1 MMIYM
6 SVISLIAI
14 YGKSASGKD
23 TYLNELIKEHS
34 NLNKILLAT
43 TRPPR
48 EKEIN
53 GIDYL
58 FVKDKEIKRDKEKY
72 LWPIEF
78 NGWIYAIVKESIKQ
92 DKINIGIFNTYWMT
106 KLFEDCGKTYDLIA
120 IEVFEAGKTRLLR
133 SLNRENYPDCAEIC
147 RRFLADEKDFSNV
160 DFCLAKKLFNEQYP
174 RYNLFYLAGMNKE
187 NYCFFLDWMKQKE
200 EKYEQ
205 SKFANREE

>member
-1 MMIYM
+1 MIYM
-6 SVISLIAI
+6 SEISLIAI

-23 TYLNELIKEHS
+23 TYLNELIKEHP

-43 TRPPR
+43 SRPPR
-48 EKEIN
+48 EKEID
-53 GIDYL
+53 GTDYL
-58 FVKDKEIKRDKEKY
+58 FVKDKEIKRDKGKY

-78 NGWIYAIVKESIKQ
+78 NGWTYAIVKESIKQ
-92 DKINIGIFNTYWMT
+92 DKINIGIFNIYWMT

-120 IEVFEAGKTRLLR
+120 IEVFEADKTRLLR

-147 RRFLADEKDFSNV
+147 RRFLADEKDFSNI

-187 NYCFFLDWMKQKE
+187 NYCFFLGWMKQKE
-200 EKYEQ
+200 KKYEQ
-205 SKFANREE
+205 SEFINREE

>member
-1 MMIYM
+1 M
-6 SVISLIAI
+6 SAISLIAI

-23 TYLNELIKEHS
+23 TYLNALIKEYP

-48 EKEIN
+48 EKEID

-58 FVKDKEIKRDKEKY
+58 FVKDKEIKRDKEKF

-78 NGWIYAIVKESIKQ
+78 NSWTYAIVKESIKQ

-106 KLFEDCGKTYDLIA
+106 KLFEDCGKTYDLIT
-120 IEVFEAGKTRLLR
+120 IEVFEADKTRLLR
-133 SLNRENYPDCAEIC
+133 SLNRENSPNCAEIC

-160 DFCLAKKLFNEQYP
+160 DFCLAKKTFNSQYP
-174 RYNLFYLAGMNKE
+174 RYDLFYWSGMNKE
-187 NYCFFLDWMKQKE
+187 NYCFFLDWIKQKE
-200 EKYEQ
+200 KKYEQ
-205 SKFANREE
+205 SEFINREE

>member
-1 MMIYM
+1 MIYM
-6 SVISLIAI
+6 SAISLIAI

-23 TYLNELIKEHS
+23 TYLNALIKEYP

-48 EKEIN
+48 EKEID

-78 NGWIYAIVKESIKQ
+78 NGWTYAIVKESIQQ

-106 KLFEDCGKTYDLIA
+106 KLFEDCGKTYDLIT
-120 IEVFEAGKTRLLR
+120 IEVFEADKTRLLR
-133 SLNRENYPDCAEIC
+133 SLNRENSPDCAEIC
-147 RRFLADEKDFSNV
+147 RRFLADEKDFSNI
-160 DFCLAKKLFNEQYP
+160 DFCLVKKLFNNQYP
-174 RYNLFYLAGMNKE
+174 RYDLFYWAGMNKE
-187 NYCFFLDWMKQKE
+187 NYCFFLDWIKQKE
-200 EKYEQ
+200 KKYEQ
-205 SKFANREE
+205 SEFINREE

>member
-1 MMIYM
+1 MIYM
-6 SVISLIAI
+6 SEISLIAI

-23 TYLNELIKEHS
+23 TYLNELMKEYP

-48 EKEIN
+48 EGEIN
-53 GIDYL
+53 GVNYL
-58 FVKDKEIKRDKEKY
+58 FVKDKEMKKNKDKF

-78 NGWIYAIVKESIKQ
+78 NGWTYAIAKESIKQ
-92 DKINIGIFNTYWMT
+92 DKINIGVFNPYWMT
-106 KLFEDCGKTYDLIA
+106 KLFTDCGQTYDLIT
-120 IEVFEAGKTRLLR
+120 IEVFEANKTRLLR
-133 SLNRENYPDCAEIC
+133 SLNRENSPDCAEIC

-160 DFCLAKKLFNEQYP
+160 DFCLAKKLFNDQYP

-200 EKYEQ
+200 ERYEQ
-205 SKFANREE
+205 LEFTDRKE

>member
-1 MMIYM
+1 M
-6 SVISLIAI
+6 SEISLIAI

-23 TYLNELIKEHS
+23 TYLNELIKEYP

-48 EKEIN
+48 EKEID

-58 FVKDKEIKRDKEKY
+58 FVKDKEIKRDKEKF

-78 NGWIYAIVKESIKQ
+78 NGWTYAIVKESIKQ

-106 KLFEDCGKTYDLIA
+106 KLFEDCGKTYDLIT
-120 IEVFEAGKTRLLR
+120 IEVFEADKTRLLR
-133 SLNRENYPDCAEIC
+133 SLNRENSPNCAEIC

-160 DFCLAKKLFNEQYP
+160 DFCLAKKTFNSQYP
-174 RYNLFYLAGMNKE
+174 RYDLFYWSGMNKE
-187 NYCFFLDWMKQKE
+187 NYCFFLDWIKQKE
-200 EKYEQ
+200 KKYEQ
-205 SKFANREE
+205 SEFINREE